1 MSVMTLTQPYFYIT
15 GVYKMKNITLDS
27 KKQIFTV
34 IMGMYNIEKLRIV
47 EYTENYVIYN
57 DVNDTN
63 RVIALD
69 KKHDSVIFVI
79 FGTDVYINFTWNNVS
94 KLFEYYY
101 NESIEKSQVIKDK
114 NDIIDYFK
122 NENNELK
129 DIIIRDNEVSDYY
142 HSVITDMESKINN
155 LNNSLNVA
163 NSNYNELCQ
172 EYEKIYNKLSY
183 YENEYEAIIV
193 PEKINALN
201 EKYDDMV
208 NTAKNI
214 IDEKNDMIKSLQCQL
229 KDITNKYN
237 RDEEIINKVY
247 AIADDIDN
255 IESMKKDIN
264 YYKKEMT
271 FYKEL
276 YYSVI
281 GDLLDDSDLFEE

>member
-1 MSVMTLTQPYFYIT
+1 
-15 GVYKMKNITLDS
+15 MKNITLDS

>member
-1 MSVMTLTQPYFYIT
+1 MTLTQPYFYIT